1 VTQACKT
8 GSGASTV
15 ICANPDQYLFWDGV
29 HPTTRGH
36 SFIAAAAFAMVPEPE
51 ALALFVLALV
61 AVASRR
67 ALSRA

>member
-1 VTQACKT
+1 MTQACKT